1 MKKIIISAAAM
12 LLAVLTVFAS
22 GCKGTGKK
30 ENTTPANGDNTEAI
44 TTEAED
50 FTPSG
55 KTYGGADFTVLVSG
69 VGKITNDF
77 VYNEDIATVL
87 DDGIYKKNSRIEE
100 TYDIIIESIE
110 DFGSGKSFELM
121 NKAYI
126 SGSSEY
132 HMAFVA
138 AYDAVPL
145 ACANALYDLN
155 SVPGLDLENPWW
167 DQAANRDLDIE
178 GVMFFTTGDIST
190 IDDLQQFCTI
200 FNKSLYAEKHSG
212 TSLYDIVAQG
222 AWTYDKLY
230 DIGKDY
236 CEDLDGND
244 VRDMKDKYG
253 ILTWDDTIYAVFSSS
268 GGKIVSYDESAKA
281 LKLTILDSEAVI
293 NALTTYTEYTKEIG
307 INYSRTSGTDAIK
320 MFNESR
326 ALFFLCRIQSLSNFR
341 DMNTDY
347 GILPYPKYTES
358 GDYLTTTSSYHVSF
372 VCTLN
377 NEDSIYMRGDII
389 EAMGYFSQKYL
400 TPAYYEKTLVGT
412 YVRDD
417 ESEGSLEILATTR
430 IYDIGFYIQPAN
442 INKHLIYQYREWKT
456 DFVSTFQSLLTAA
469 QAAIDSTNGAYSNA
483 VIDWGK

>member
-1 MKKIIISAAAM
+1 M
-12 LLAVLTVFAS
+12 
-22 GCKGTGKK
+22 
-30 ENTTPANGDNTEAI
+30 
-44 TTEAED
+44 
-50 FTPSG
+50 
-55 KTYGGADFTVLVSG
+55 
-69 VGKITNDF
+69 
-77 VYNEDIATVL
+77 
-87 DDGIYKKNSRIEE
+87 
-100 TYDIIIESIE
+100 
-110 DFGSGKSFELM
+110 
-121 NKAYI
+121 
-126 SGSSEY
+126 
-132 HMAFVA
+132 
-138 AYDAVPL
+138 
-145 ACANALYDLN
+145 
-155 SVPGLDLENPWW
+155 
-167 DQAANRDLDIE
+167 
-178 GVMFFTTGDIST
+178 
-190 IDDLQQFCTI
+190 
-200 FNKSLYAEKHSG
+200 YAEKHSG

-469 QAAIDSTNGAYSNA
+469 QAAINSTNGAYSNA